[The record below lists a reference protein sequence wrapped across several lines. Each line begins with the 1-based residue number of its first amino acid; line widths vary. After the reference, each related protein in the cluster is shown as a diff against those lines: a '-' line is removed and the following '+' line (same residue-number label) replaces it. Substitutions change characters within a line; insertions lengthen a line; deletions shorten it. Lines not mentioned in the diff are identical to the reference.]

1 MPMIRLMLPPSVA
14 RLVDA
19 EAAAL
24 CLSRRDYVRALVAAA
39 VRGRPA
45 NSPAF
50 SLMLHSV
57 NGPRKRCG
65 KANNGSIL
73 PCAQRSSGSGTG
85 TSSTIA

>member
-45 NSPAF
+45 NSPD
-50 SLMLHSV
+50 
-57 NGPRKRCG
+57 
-65 KANNGSIL
+65 
-73 PCAQRSSGSGTG
+73 SGAEERAKEGDDD
-85 TSSTIA
+85 